1 MSVFGFL
8 KKKFKKFQN
17 ISELIIFPVLL
28 VLYPFVAINQGIDI
42 SDVTYSLGN
51 YQYFDLMDMD
61 WKLSIFIPSLVGH
74 LLTFLPGAGTML
86 GMKIYTTLFVVA
98 IALIVY
104 YALKT
109 VIPGWMI
116 FIGEWIAISLSWCPY
131 VILYNYMTYLFM
143 TLGLLFLL
151 GGIMTYEGRKQN
163 ILLFFA
169 GLMLGANVL
178 VRLPNV
184 LEASF
189 ILILWFAGFLNKDKA
204 GNTVRKT
211 LICILGYVT
220 GVLVPLIIA
229 VSMYGIDAYLSML
242 SWLSAVSGD
251 SGNSH
256 SMAFTTLL
264 TLGAYKTTLIEMAVI
279 IPCII
284 AGVIMFYFLDSRKVS
299 IRVLNAAK
307 IVYIG
312 GILILVKYYFS
323 TGVFT
328 TNYWYY
334 DSMFEIAMMFIVLS
348 LVLDILDIVS
358 AFRVSAGSKSIMP
371 GTDGERIFAFL
382 SLMVILITPFGS
394 DNYTFPIVNNLFIV
408 APITLTQLRRVA
420 RRAGQVYKPV
430 TGFKTADDRISFAR
444 KCAIHFPW
452 KYMSIMV
459 VLVLIIQ
466 GTLFKMGYSFVDGAD
481 GTKRDTKVTVVDK
494 LKGIYTTGYNADRI
508 ESLYKTLSDNDLLE
522 YELLQFGESP
532 GLSYVFDMEPAIYTT
547 WPTLESNT
555 VDKFDEALMYLS
567 ERPVIITDADIMTK
581 YQESITTCEKIDI
594 LLDYIASND
603 YNIVFEDGNYVVYAP
618 CN

>member
-264 TLGAYKTTLIEMAVI
+264 TLGAYKTTLIEMAV
-279 IPCII
+279 
-284 AGVIMFYFLDSRKVS
+284 
-299 IRVLNAAK
+299 
-307 IVYIG
+307 
-312 GILILVKYYFS
+312 
-323 TGVFT
+323 
-328 TNYWYY
+328 
-334 DSMFEIAMMFIVLS
+334 
-348 LVLDILDIVS
+348 
-358 AFRVSAGSKSIMP
+358 
-371 GTDGERIFAFL
+371 
-382 SLMVILITPFGS
+382 
-394 DNYTFPIVNNLFIV
+394 
-408 APITLTQLRRVA
+408 
-420 RRAGQVYKPV
+420 
-430 TGFKTADDRISFAR
+430 
-444 KCAIHFPW
+444 
-452 KYMSIMV
+452 
-459 VLVLIIQ
+459 
-466 GTLFKMGYSFVDGAD
+466 
-481 GTKRDTKVTVVDK
+481 
-494 LKGIYTTGYNADRI
+494 
-508 ESLYKTLSDNDLLE
+508 
-522 YELLQFGESP
+522 
-532 GLSYVFDMEPAIYTT
+532 
-547 WPTLESNT
+547 
-555 VDKFDEALMYLS
+555 
-567 ERPVIITDADIMTK
+567 
-581 YQESITTCEKIDI
+581 
-594 LLDYIASND
+594 
-603 YNIVFEDGNYVVYAP
+603 
-618 CN
+618 